1 MKLIEVIQNLDE
13 FDADQAIYVTATSA
27 DADAVVDYEADDGNA
42 PPSAKGMRYFL
53 EVSIA
58 RDSIRV
64 WSQWRDG
71 RQPTADERM
80 QAVLYYAKNDA
91 FMPAN

>member
-1 MKLIEVIQNLDE
+1 MKLSEVIQNLDG
-13 FDADQAIYVTATSA
+13 FDAEQAIYVTAMSP
-27 DADAVVDYEADDGNA
+27 DADAVVDYETDDGDV
-42 PPSAKGMRYFL
+42 PPSAIGMHYLL

-71 RQPTADERM
+71 QPTADERT
-80 QAVLYYAKNDA
+80 QAVFYYAKNDA
-91 FMPAN
+91 FMPTN